1 MSVEKSRK
9 PAILSVVAAL
19 SMLVPAISGAVSF
32 NPELWEFTGTISR
45 NVYKCL
51 SCTEEQYFN
60 TPLPGSNWARN
71 STVGN
76 PRFLMADSGVNTP
89 PVAPPGTPTS
99 LDLVPGIEGDD
110 YTLIAQV
117 LSASVLGFGQQG
129 VMVNPQVARGTTLT
143 FNVGTVIH
151 KVARPDGVEFVLF
164 SMSEVP
170 MATFDPYVVNGLAGM
185 SVPLGW
191 SYSSEM
197 LTSELVIGTP
207 GGIANL
213 FAVGDHW
220 AFQEI
225 VPVPEPS
232 AGLLVALG
240 LLGLA
245 RRHHRSDGQLR
256 CGFLSS

>member
-1 MSVEKSRK
+1 MSVKKSQK
-9 PAILSVVAAL
+9 PAVLGFVAAW
-19 SMLVPAISGAVSF
+19 SMLIPAISGAASF
-32 NPELWEFTGTISR
+32 NPELWEFTGTVAR

-60 TPLPGSNWARN
+60 TPLPGSNWERN

-99 LDLVPGIEGDD
+99 LDLVPEIEGDD
-110 YTLIAQV
+110 YTLIARV
-117 LSASVLGFGQQG
+117 LSASLLGFGQQG
-129 VMVNPQVARGTTLT
+129 IMVNPQVARGTTLT
-143 FNVGTVIH
+143 FNEGTVIH

-170 MATFDPYVVNGLAGM
+170 MATFDPFVVNGLAGM
-185 SVPLGW
+185 SVPFGW
-191 SYSSEM
+191 SYSSER
-197 LTSELVIGTP
+197 LTTELVIGTP

-232 AGLLVALG
+232 TALLLGLG

-245 RRHHRSDGQLR
+245 RQRRVG
-256 CGFLSS
+256 